1 MGALKVIAN
10 GLEHHVVTWGDEA
23 ADPVLLLHGF
33 MDAGATW
40 DLVAPAIADAG
51 FRVLAPD
58 LRGFGESATVSPGGY
73 YHFPDY
79 IADLAELAP
88 KKPLR
93 VVGHSM
99 GGTAATLFS
108 GAQPERVKAL
118 VLIEGVGP
126 PDNAP
131 ELAPDRMRRWLDQ
144 LASDRPEKPIASM
157 DDAVKRLRVNHPH
170 VPDDVLRSRAVH
182 LVRKDESGTFRWA
195 FDPLH
200 RTTSPMP
207 FFSSV
212 FRAFA
217 ARVTCP
223 VLFVGGGENGWHP
236 IDEAERV
243 AAFQHLERIDIEGA
257 GHMVHWTKPT
267 ELARAI
273 LDFFEQRR

>member
-1 MGALKVIAN
+1 MKVVAN
-10 GLEHHVVTWGDEA
+10 GLEHHVVTWGDET

-40 DLVAPAIADAG
+40 DLVGPAIASAG

-58 LRGFGESATVSPGGY
+58 LRGFGESGTAPRGAY

-79 IADLAELAP
+79 VADLAALAP
-88 KKPLR
+88 KRPLR
-93 VVGHSM
+93 IVGHSM
-99 GGTAATLFS
+99 GGTVATLFS
-108 GAQPERVKAL
+108 GSQPERVKAL

-126 PDNAP
+126 PDNVP
-131 ELAPDRMRRWLDQ
+131 EIAPDRMRRWLEQ
-144 LASDRPEKPIASM
+144 LASERTEKPIASM
-157 DDAVKRLRVNHPH
+157 DEAVKRLRGNHPH
-170 VPDDVLRSRAVH
+170 VPDDLLRSRAVH
-182 LVRKDESGTFRWA
+182 LVRKDDSGTLRWA

-212 FRAFA
+212 YRAFA

-236 IDEAERV
+236 SDEAERL
-243 AAFQHLERIDIEGA
+243 AAFANHERIDIGGA
-257 GHMVHWTKPT
+257 GHMVHWTKPVD
-267 ELARAI
+267 LARAI
-273 LDFFEQRR
+273 LDFFERHR